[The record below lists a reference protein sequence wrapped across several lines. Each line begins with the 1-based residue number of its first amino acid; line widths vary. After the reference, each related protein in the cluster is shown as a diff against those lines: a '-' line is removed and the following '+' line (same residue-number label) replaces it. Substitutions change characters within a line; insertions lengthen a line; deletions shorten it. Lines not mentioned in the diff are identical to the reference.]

1 MEGLERRMESLR
13 NRKIKGYVMQEKLLK
28 RVDELINQGNAVL
41 ATKHSYDL
49 MGDFVNEGLFAGF
62 RTASLSFL
70 HKLFTPNHIYC
81 SDFNEGVI
89 GSFPNRVET
98 GINILNSV
106 KKELED
112 GWVFELKDLVTAEIF
127 TDFLEM
133 AEYFLSE
140 GYKDPA
146 AVIIGGVL
154 EEHLRQLCQKNS
166 IPITITKGGKEVAVK
181 ANKLNQDLAK
191 AGHYNKL
198 DMKSVTAWLDLRN
211 KAAHG
216 NYNEYDKS
224 QVEVMLQGVM
234 DFVTRNPLK

>member
-1 MEGLERRMESLR
+1 
-13 NRKIKGYVMQEKLLK
+13 MQEKLLK

-41 ATKHSYDL
+41 ATTQVSEHGGRYVD
-49 MGDFVNEGLFAGF
+49 EGLLAGF

-70 HKLFTPNHIYC
+70 HKLFTSNHIYC
-81 SDFNEGVI
+81 SEFNKDVDFCR
-89 GSFPNRVET
+89 PDRVEK

-146 AVIIGGVL
+146 AVIVGGVL

-166 IPITITKGGKEVAVK
+166 IPITITKGENEIAVK
-181 ANKLNQDLAK
+181 ANQLNQDLLK
-191 AGHYNKL
+191 AGQYNKL

-216 NYNEYDKS
+216 NYKEYDKS
-224 QVEVMLQGVM
+224 QVEGMLQGVM

>member
-1 MEGLERRMESLR
+1 MAGVERKMEILR
-13 NRKIKGYVMQEKLLK
+13 NRRIKGCVMQEKLLK

-41 ATKHSYDL
+41 ATKQVYSSSV
-49 MGDFVNEGLFAGF
+49 GFVNRALFAGF
-62 RTASLSFL
+62 RTASISFL

-81 SDFNEGVI
+81 SDFNNGVK
-89 GSFPNRVET
+89 SPYPNHVAG
-98 GINILNSV
+98 GISILNNV
-106 KKELED
+106 RKELED
-112 GWVFELKDLVTAEIF
+112 GWVFKLKELVTAEIF
-127 TDFLEM
+127 TDFIEM
-133 AEYFLSE
+133 AKYFLSE

-154 EEHLRQLCQKNS
+154 EENLRQLCQKNS

-181 ANKLNQDLAK
+181 ANQLNQDLLK
-191 AGHYNKL
+191 AEQYNKL

-216 NYNEYDKS
+216 KYAEYDKS

-234 DFVTRNPLK
+234 DFITRNPLK

>member
-1 MEGLERRMESLR
+1 
-13 NRKIKGYVMQEKLLK
+13 MQEKLLK

-41 ATKHSYDL
+41 ATKRSYDL
-49 MGDFVNEGLFAGF
+49 SGDFVNEGLFAGF

-89 GSFPNRVET
+89 GSFPNRVER

-112 GWVFELKDLVTAEIF
+112 GWVFKLKDLVTAEIF
-127 TDFLEM
+127 TDFMEM

-166 IPITITKGGKEVAVK
+166 IPITITKVGKEVAVK
-181 ANKLNQDLAK
+181 ANQLNQDLVK
-191 AGHYNKL
+191 AGQYNKL
-198 DMKSVTAWLDLRN
+198 EMKTVTAWLDLRN
-211 KAAHG
+211 NAAHG
-216 NYNEYDKS
+216 KYNEYDKS
-224 QVEVMLQGVM
+224 QVEGMLQGVM
-234 DFVTRNPLK
+234 DFITRNPLK

>member
-1 MEGLERRMESLR
+1 
-13 NRKIKGYVMQEKLLK
+13 MQEKLLK
-28 RVDELINQGNAVL
+28 RVEELIKQGKTVITTIQVDAL
-41 ATKHSYDL
+41 
-49 MGDFVNEGLFAGF
+49 GDDWVDEGLFVGF

-70 HKLFTPNHIYC
+70 HKLFPSNHTYC
-81 SDFNEGVI
+81 SDFKHYVDGPFSRCI
-89 GSFPNRVET
+89 GR

-127 TDFLEM
+127 TDFIEM

-154 EEHLRQLCQKNS
+154 EEHLRQLCQKNN
-166 IPITITKGGKEVAVK
+166 IPITTTKGGKGVAVK
-181 ANKLNQDLAK
+181 ANQLNQDLVK
-191 AGHYNKL
+191 AGQYNKL
-198 DMKSVTAWLDLRN
+198 EMKNVTAWLDLRN

-216 NYNEYDKS
+216 KYAEYDKS
-224 QVEVMLQGVM
+224 HVEGMLQGVM
-234 DFVTRNPLK
+234 DFITRNPLK